1 MKKPDFMHVD
11 TNSLKLIGK
20 CWGGHGHKWLC
31 HLDHRT
37 PKLAVSHE
45 EINGKTSFF
54 VSRYKFRKA

>member
-45 EINGKTSFF
+45 EINGIN
-54 VSRYKFRKA
+54 